1 MSIVKSATSVAMM
14 TVIIALTGCNPSSQ
28 NSGGT
33 GSDQGSGSSKG
44 QEASTP
50 AAPDNTG
57 VNTRDRADT
66 ALTPGDQG
74 QTDADREMTRRIRRA
89 ITSNDQLST
98 DAKNIKVITTN
109 GRVTLRGPVKNQQ
122 ELETIRSILQ
132 QAGATAID
140 NQLEI
145 KETNQV
151 K

>member
-1 MSIVKSATSVAMM
+1 MSILKSATSVAMM
-14 TVIIALTGCNPSSQ
+14 TVIIALTGCKPSSE
-28 NSGGT
+28 NSGGA

-50 AAPDNTG
+50 VAPDNTG
-57 VNTRDRADT
+57 RNTRDRSDT

-74 QTDADREMTRRIRRA
+74 QSESDLMITRRIRRA
-89 ITSNDQLST
+89 LTSNDQLST
-98 DAKNIKVITTN
+98 DAKNIKVLTTN

-122 ELETIRSILQ
+122 DLETIRSILQ
-132 QAGATAID
+132 QAGVTAID

-145 KETNQV
+145 KETNQE